1 MCDKEKKQ
9 HNGDR
14 RRSGMAMVEFAL
26 VFPIQL
32 FFILAILELSLLQV
46 GRIMVS
52 YAASCAARAE
62 LLGQDPVEAA
72 AIALAPISDDFYTTY
87 CYMSE
92 PDAEPPTY
100 STFGY
105 DEFPGWGRADN
116 LVAARNRV
124 AVFRLVDWDSN
135 VMNRVTVINDETEEF
150 HTNSMQQ
157 HNICVEVRYL
167 YRLRVPLTILRFFWS
182 GEGADP
188 EDFEEMHDRHF
199 VIWDGE
205 PHIVLRERWVIPNK
219 GRAIDSTLPEK
230 QIDTMTGPRRN
241 LLQER

>member
-1 MCDKEKKQ
+1 MSDKEAKLQKS
-9 HNGDR
+9 DR
-14 RRSGMAMVEFAL
+14 RRSGMAMVEFAF

-62 LLGQDPVEAA
+62 LLGEDPVEAA
-72 AIALAPISDDFYTTY
+72 AIALIPISDDFSTTY
-87 CYMSE
+87 FYMDE
-92 PDAEPPTY
+92 PDAEPQTE
-100 STFGY
+100 SISGY
-105 DEFPGWGRADN
+105 DTFPGWGRMDK
-116 LVAARNRV
+116 LLAARNRV
-124 AVFRLVDWDSN
+124 AVFRLVDWNSN
-135 VMNRVTVINDETEEF
+135 VMNRVTVINDEAEEF
-150 HTNSMQQ
+150 RTNSMYQ

-167 YRLRVPLTILRFFWS
+167 YRLRVPLAILQFFWS
-182 GEGADP
+182 GEGAEP
-188 EDFEEMHDRHF
+188 EDFEDMHARYF

-219 GRAIDSTLPEK
+219 GRAINSTLPEK
-230 QIDTMTGPRRN
+230 TIDTMTDSRRN